1 MSEEL
6 TADDFKIS
14 NGWGRVKPMMAL
26 DLPSES
32 RVLIRELEIQD
43 LLKMGILDLV
53 DSFSQEILPKNT
65 PKGDSAEKKFLQD
78 LAENSGQFEK
88 MVDVMNQIAA
98 AAIVKPAVTYVAPP
112 QPGSQPEDLD
122 PDKVYAHL
130 IPLEDR
136 LAIFEKAVA
145 GMDDLFRTGEGQ
157 AEGVAAVADVQGVPA
172 NPGGAHRSVASH
184 PSLLSE

>member
-1 MSEEL
+1 MSNPNEEL
-6 TADDFKIS
+6 TLAA
-14 NGWGRVKPMMAL
+14 GWGQVKPHHVL
-26 DLPSES
+26 DLPSGS
-32 RVLIRELEIQD
+32 KVLVKELEIQD

-65 PKGDSAEKKFLQD
+65 PKGGSAEKQFLQD

-98 AAIVKPAVTYVAPP
+98 SAVAKPPVTYVAPP
-112 QPGSQPEDLD
+112 KPGTPAEDLD
-122 PDKVYAHL
+122 PDKIYAHL

-136 LAIFEKAVA
+136 IAIFEKAVV
-145 GMDDLFRTGEGQ
+145 GMEDLFRPGEGQ
-157 AEGVAAVADVQGVPA
+157 AEGVADMANVQGVPE
-172 NPGGAHRSVASH
+172 NSGGAHRSVASH